1 MERQTEMGIRRVV
14 TGHTQQGKAVVAD
27 DAGVEPIT
35 SGLMPGYAFHAL
47 WSAETPPVFPDDGS
61 PGPAGAYFPP
71 VGGMRFLLFTI
82 PPKRLPPDPG
92 IDLLE
97 ERKTTEAKLPGL
109 LGRMEPASPG
119 MHRSDSID
127 FVCVLS
133 GEVWL
138 ELDDGAEVLLR
149 AGDTAVQNGTR
160 HAWRNRS
167 EAPCRM
173 VVFMAGAQRK

>member
-1 MERQTEMGIRRVV
+1 MSIRRVV
-14 TGHTQQGKAVVAD
+14 TGHTPQGKAVVAD
-27 DAGVEPIT
+27 DARIEPIT

-47 WSAETPPVFPDDGS
+47 WSAEGTPVFPDDGV

-71 VGGMRFLLFTI
+71 AGGMRYLLFTI

-92 IDLLE
+92 IDLQA
-97 ERKTTEAKLPGL
+97 ERKATEAKLPGL
-109 LGRMEPASPG
+109 LGVMEPANPG

-127 FVCVLS
+127 FIFVLS
-133 GEVWL
+133 GEIWL

-149 AGDTAVQNGTR
+149 AGETAVQNGTR

-167 EAPCRM
+167 EEPCRM
-173 VVFMAGAQRK
+173 LVFMAGAHRK